1 MAGRSHA
8 RCPRGKCRGLPAA
21 GAIGPS
27 QDVYRSE
34 QGEAAMGFSTDA
46 IHIGQEPDPATGAI
60 IVPIY
65 QTSTFV
71 QQDLGKHKGYEYART
86 ANPTRAAIERNLA
99 ALEAGKHGFA
109 FASGMAAINAV
120 MSLFKSGDHILAGRN
135 LYGGTFRL
143 FERVLK
149 DFGLSFSYADTRR
162 LEEAEQALRPNTRLI
177 YIETPTNPVM
187 EITDLA
193 AAAQLARRHG
203 VLLAVDNTF
212 MSPFLQ
218 RPIEL
223 GADIVIHSTTKYLN
237 GHSDG
242 VGGAVILQDAALAER
257 LKFLQN
263 AAGAILSPFECW
275 LILRGVKTLAVRM
288 RQHDSNGMAVA
299 SYLERHPKIKKVHYP
314 GLSSH
319 PQHDLARRQ
328 MRGFGGMISFE
339 TGSLENARSVL
350 RSVRL
355 CSLAES
361 LGGVE
366 TLISHPATMTHAS
379 VPSAEREQL
388 GITGGL
394 VRISVGIEDVED
406 LIADLDQALRQI
418 PE

>member
-1 MAGRSHA
+1 
-8 RCPRGKCRGLPAA
+8 
-21 GAIGPS
+21 
-27 QDVYRSE
+27 
-34 QGEAAMGFSTDA
+34 MGFSTDA

-86 ANPTRAAIERNLA
+86 GNPTRSALERNLA
-99 ALEAGKHGFA
+99 ALEAAEHGFA

-120 MSLFKSGDHILAGRN
+120 MSLFKSGDHIVAGRN

-149 DFGLSFSYADTRR
+149 GSGLSFTYADTRR
-162 LEEAEQALRPNTRLI
+162 LDEIEHALRPDTRLL

-187 EITDLA
+187 EITDIA
-193 AAAQLARRHG
+193 AAAQLARHHG

-237 GHSDG
+237 VHSDG
-242 VGGAVILQDAALAER
+242 VGGAVILQDAALADR

-275 LILRGVKTLAVRM
+275 LVLRGVKTLAVRM
-288 RQHDSNGMAVA
+288 RQHNASGMAVA
-299 SYLERHPKIKKVHYP
+299 SYLARHPKIKRVHYP
-314 GLSSH
+314 GLPSH
-319 PQHDLARRQ
+319 PQHELAQRQ
-328 MRGFGGMISFE
+328 MTGFGGMISFE
-339 TGSLENARSVL
+339 TGSLDNARSVL

-379 VPSAEREQL
+379 VPSAERELL
-388 GITGGL
+388 GITQGL
-394 VRISVGIEDVED
+394 LRISVGIEDVED
-406 LIADLDQALRQI
+406 LIADLDQAFGQI
-418 PE
+418 QN